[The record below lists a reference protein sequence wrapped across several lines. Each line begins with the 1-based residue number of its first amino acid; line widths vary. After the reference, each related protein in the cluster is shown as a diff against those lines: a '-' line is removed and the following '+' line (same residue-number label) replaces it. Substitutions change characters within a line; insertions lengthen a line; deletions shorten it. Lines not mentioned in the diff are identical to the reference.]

1 MRPVIAVASVLSLSL
16 AACGQPAAPEPADA
30 PAPSAAPAAPAHPG
44 QALLEADG
52 FTPANPGGGGTGRKL
67 SFGEGEAE
75 VIAFL
80 ARLRG
85 GQAPTRSS
93 NAECGAGPLTFADW
107 GDGFQLAFAD
117 GRFAGWL
124 ANDSA
129 PAGFS
134 TTSGVHV
141 GSTLAQAR
149 AGLPGLTVEQTT
161 LGTEFAAGPIFGF
174 LSGAGDQ
181 ARVTGLWAGV
191 SCFFR

>member
-1 MRPVIAVASVLSLSL
+1 MKPVPALSALLALAL
-16 AACGQPAAPEPADA
+16 AACGPETPGPAPADA
-30 PAPSAAPAAPAHPG
+30 PTAAAAEGPARLGYAA
-44 QALLEADG
+44 LEADG
-52 FTPANPGGGGTGRKL
+52 FTPANPGGGESRKV

-75 VIAFL
+75 VIAIL
-80 ARLRG
+80 TQLRG

-117 GRFAGWL
+117 GRFAGWM
-124 ANDSA
+124 ATDAA
-129 PAGFS
+129 PAGFA
-134 TTSGVHV
+134 TVSGVHV
-141 GSTLAQAR
+141 GSTLAEAR
-149 AGLPGLTVEQTT
+149 TALPGLTVQQTT
-161 LGTEFAAGPIFGF
+161 LGTEFAAGELFGF